1 MSSQKVNT
9 VPYSSSILF
18 TDTSL
23 GKSVRR
29 FRKGACKNCGA
40 MGHKQKDCLE
50 RPRKVGAWKTGEGIS
65 RDETKQVSLRLSYE
79 GSRDRWNGYDASEQ
93 MRAIELYNKAEEAR
107 KEKALK
113 ERDEE
118 YRKKQE
124 LKAKRREERQ
134 KKKAEEK
141 KQEGKSGEESSDFG
155 DSSSEEEENEE
166 ELDAAGVKQSDAGA
180 LHQKMFT
187 VGTAV
192 KATVRNLRIR
202 EDTAKYLRNLDP
214 NSAYY
219 DPKSRS
225 MRENPTP
232 NVPLDELTYAGD
244 NYVSMTGEAADMAK
258 AQVFSW
264 EAQKLGKTDG
274 NLQSNPTQVMLERK
288 RFAERKEKLKEMKN
302 KKVFEKYGG
311 EEFMKKPDASILNKG
326 TDNYV
331 EYSRDGRVVKGNEK
345 AELVLSKYEED
356 IHPGNHSSVWG
367 SYFDKDTFSWG
378 YACCWQTTK
387 LGYCTGE
394 KGKEAKRMSLQM
406 NLANARVPAKLD
418 AGAPRSKVKSYDPSE
433 KSRLY
438 GEGAA
443 KVELDPKK
451 LEAARKKAGEGN
463 DDSGKRKYNAATDD
477 HSVTL
482 EDMEVYRLKKVK
494 TSDPMSQ
501 MKTSDPDY
509 VVPQS

>member
-1 MSSQKVNT
+1 MNK
-9 VPYSSSILF
+9 
-18 TDTSL
+18 
-23 GKSVRR
+23 

-40 MGHKQKDCLE
+40 MGHKKQDCLE
-50 RPRKVGAWKTGEGIS
+50 RPRKVGAWKSGENIS
-65 RDETKQVSLRLSYE
+65 RDEAKQVALKMSYD
-79 GSRDRWNGYDASEQ
+79 GSRDRWNGYDPAEQ

-118 YRKKQE
+118 YKKKQE
-124 LKAKRREERQ
+124 LKKKRKEEKLKRKQ
-134 KKKAEEK
+134 EEKDEKKKD
-141 KQEGKSGEESSDFG
+141 GNSGDESSEFG
-155 DSSSEEEENEE
+155 DSSSDEDEEED
-166 ELDAAGVKQSDAGA
+166 LDAAGVKQSESGT

-214 NSAYY
+214 ESAYY

-244 NYVSMTGEAADMAK
+244 NYVRMTGEAADMAK

-264 EAQKLGKTDG
+264 EAQKLGKADG

-288 RFAERKEKLKEMKN
+288 KFAERKEKLKAMKN
-302 KKVFEKYGG
+302 KKVFDKYGG
-311 EEFMKKPDASILNKG
+311 EEFMKKPDGTILNKG

-331 EYSRDGRVVKGNEK
+331 EYSRDGRVVKGKEK

-356 IHPGNHSSVWG
+356 IHPGNHASVWG
-367 SYFDKDTFSWG
+367 SYFDKDTSSWG

-387 LGYCTGE
+387 NGYCTGE

-406 NLANARVPAKLD
+406 KLASAKL
-418 AGAPRSKVKSYDPSE
+418 PPKLSERSGGNKVKGYDPSE
-433 KSRLY
+433 KSKLY
-438 GEGAA
+438 GESAA
-443 KVELDPKK
+443 KVDLDPKK
-451 LEAARKKAGEGN
+451 LEAARRKAETGK
-463 DDSGKRKYNAATDD
+463 DAGKRKYNSATDE
-477 HSVTL
+477 HKVTL

-501 MKTSDPDY
+501 MQSANPDY